1 MLAQIC
7 GGMGAPNSGLNWSAP
22 KMGDEKDTNFSRNPF
37 DGGSPKPAPGSAR
50 MVRRKRRLGIRS
62 A

>member
-22 KMGDEKDTNFSRNPF
+22 KMGDEKDTNFYSRNP
-37 DGGSPKPAPGSAR
+37 
-50 MVRRKRRLGIRS
+50 I
-62 A
+62 